1 MFRIPIFYFGNIFQE
16 FLAQMMQAEQNKHNV
31 LKDLS
36 RRIFEKFSQS
46 HMLWQ
51 KAITCISILDV
62 IISLSEY
69 TRLQSG
75 DMCVPEVRITE
86 PNEKVSLYVIKLL
99 I

>member
-1 MFRIPIFYFGNIFQE
+1 MQA

-31 LKDLS
+31 LKDLN

-51 KAITCISILDV
+51 KAINCISILDV

-69 TRLQSG
+69 TRLQSN
-75 DMCVPEVRITE
+75 DMCVPEVRTTK
-86 PNEKVSLYVIKLL
+86 PNEKVCKK
-99 I
+99 